1 MAAGL
6 GIAGYATSVLRRPEL
21 ASVDARFSVRGKQR
35 PPADVVVVG
44 LDARSLQKLGNG
56 HAPIPRRYHAQVIDT
71 LRRDGARV
79 VAYDFQ
85 FENETD
91 PTDDNA
97 LFEAIGRAN
106 GVVLATATVGP
117 NGTTPILGGD
127 ANLRRVHAV
136 AASINFPK
144 SAARGGVFR
153 RLPYSDRGLRTL
165 AVVAAER
172 AMGHPVDRSQFS
184 GDGAWIDFAG
194 PAGTVKTVPL
204 ADVVAGKVPA
214 AVFRGKVVVVGP
226 TDPILQDVHATSAG
240 EGMPGPEIHANAI
253 ATILRGFPLQDSA
266 GWLSVLMIV
275 LAGIATPGA
284 ALRLNGLRW
293 LPVPLVVALAI
304 PVAAQLAFNGGTIL
318 PVIAPGLALVV
329 SFLGT
334 LSVAYWT
341 DIRERRRLRASF
353 ARFVPPQVVD
363 QVVAQADD
371 DLRLGGKRLDST
383 VMFCD
388 LRGFT
393 SVAEHLS
400 AEQVSSSSTA
410 TSPR

>member
-79 VAYDFQ
+79 IAYDFQ

-214 AVFRGKVVVVGP
+214 GVFRGKVVVVGP

-240 EGMPGPEIHANAI
+240 EGMPGPEIHANGI
-253 ATILRGFPLQDSA
+253 ATILRGFPLRDSA

-275 LAGIATPGA
+275 LAGIATPAGCPAPERAALAAGA
-284 ALRLNGLRW
+284 ARGRAGHPRCRPAGL
-293 LPVPLVVALAI
+293 
-304 PVAAQLAFNGGTIL
+304 Q
-318 PVIAPGLALVV
+318 
-329 SFLGT
+329 
-334 LSVAYWT
+334 
-341 DIRERRRLRASF
+341 RR
-353 ARFVPPQVVD
+353 ARSC
-363 QVVAQADD
+363 
-371 DLRLGGKRLDST
+371 R
-383 VMFCD
+383 
-388 LRGFT
+388 
-393 SVAEHLS
+393 
-400 AEQVSSSSTA
+400 
-410 TSPR
+410 